1 MLSYTWCADKYD
13 IVYVL
18 MKPFFMQKLFQ
29 DNFGMPIITASIH
42 MTATMVKKS
51 QELMVGE
58 WIPTKGFMKT
68 SFEIQD
74 RKRVVKIGKVD
85 FTIL

>member
-1 MLSYTWCADKYD
+1 
-13 IVYVL
+13 
-18 MKPFFMQKLFQ
+18 
-29 DNFGMPIITASIH
+29 MPMITASIH

-58 WIPTKGFMKT
+58 WIPTKGFMKA

-74 RKRVVKIGKVD
+74 KKRVVKVGKVN
-85 FTIL
+85 II

>member
-1 MLSYTWCADKYD
+1 
-13 IVYVL
+13 
-18 MKPFFMQKLFQ
+18 
-29 DNFGMPIITASIH
+29 MPIITASIH

-74 RKRVVKIGKVD
+74 RKRVVKIGEVV
-85 FTIL
+85 FTILLECP

>member
-1 MLSYTWCADKYD
+1 
-13 IVYVL
+13 
-18 MKPFFMQKLFQ
+18 
-29 DNFGMPIITASIH
+29 MPIITAPIH
-42 MTATMVKKS
+42 MTATMMKKS

-74 RKRVVKIGKVD
+74 KKRVVKVGKVD